1 MFINQN
7 KYQNHIYFMRLALEQ
22 AKKTIGNTKKNP
34 AVGCIITKFNQVIGA
49 GCTSIN
55 GKPHAE
61 LNAVN
66 FSKNILK
73 NSQLYVTLEPC
84 SHYGKTPPCVMVII
98 RKKIKK
104 VFFSIKDPDP
114 RSFNKSS
121 KLLCSNGITVNKG
134 LLKNEMEFFYR
145 SYLKFK
151 KRDLPFVTC
160 KLAISKDFYTINKR
174 KDKWITNEF
183 SRARVHLMR
192 SNHDCIMTSSK
203 TIVNDNPR
211 LTCRID
217 GLKDRSPSRII
228 LDNKL
233 KISINSKIIK
243 EANNFNTIVF
253 FNKTNIKKI
262 KLLKKLNIKIFKI
275 SLDNNGQL
283 DLIKSLRKA
292 KQLGFSRIFLESG
305 IKLASSFLKKNL
317 IDDLKLFMSN
327 NNLRKNGSSNFKKC
341 FQFFLKNKKKTIE
354 KVNLLGD
361 KLISYKL
368 K

>member
-7 KYQNHIYFMRLALEQ
+7 KYQDHIFFMRLALQQ
-22 AKKTIGNTKKNP
+22 AKKTIGNTKENP
-34 AVGCIITKFNQVIGA
+34 AVGCIITKSNHVIGA
-49 GCTSIN
+49 GCTSVN

-66 FSKNILK
+66 YSKSILK

-84 SHYGKTPPCVMVII
+84 SHYGKTPPCVMLII

-114 RSFNKSS
+114 RSFNKCS
-121 KLLCSNGITVNKG
+121 KILRSNGIIVNNG
-134 LLKNEMEFFYR
+134 LLKNEMEFFYK

-151 KRDLPFVTC
+151 KRDLPFVTY
-160 KLAISKDFYTINKR
+160 KLAISKDFYTTNKR
-174 KDKWITNEF
+174 KNKWITNEF
-183 SRARVHLMR
+183 SRGRVHLMR
-192 SNHDCIMTSSK
+192 SNHDCVMTSSK
-203 TIVNDNPR
+203 TIINDNPS

-243 EANNFNTIVF
+243 EANIFNTIVF
-253 FNKTNIKKI
+253 YNKTNAKKI
-262 KLLKKLNIKIFKI
+262 KLLKKLNIKIFKT
-275 SLDNNGQL
+275 SLDNSGHL
-283 DLIKSLRKA
+283 DLIRSLRKA

-305 IKLASSFLKKNL
+305 IKLATSFLKKNL
-317 IDDLKLFMSN
+317 VNDFKIFISN
-327 NNLRKNGSSNFKKC
+327 NNLGKNGRSKIKKY
-341 FQFFLKNKKKTIE
+341 FRFFLKNKKKTIE